1 MTQFIT
7 IVHECTDFTRWKN
20 AYDGDA
26 GNRMAAGLTQVTL
39 AREADRP
46 EVIALVFQIS
56 DVAKARAFVSSPTLR
71 EVMRNAG
78 IVGVPDVHFR
88 QGELSGDTG
97 GNILTINCRTS
108 SIDTFRKGFAMDKA
122 DRAAAGLGDLAV
134 LQDVADPGDLL
145 LCFSVRD
152 VASANTFLASPTLA
166 EHQKKNAGVMG
177 PPQIRYW
184 KVQ

>member
-1 MTQFIT
+1 MTQFVT
-7 IVHECTDFTRWKN
+7 IVHECTDFSRWKN

-26 GNRMAAGLTQVTL
+26 GNRMAAGLTQVML
-39 AREADRP
+39 ARQADRP
-46 EVIALVFQIS
+46 EIIALVFEIS

-71 EVMRNAG
+71 EVMRNAD

-88 QGELSGDTG
+88 QGELSSDAGGD
-97 GNILTINCRTS
+97 ILTINCRTS

-122 DRAAAGLGDLAV
+122 DRIAAGLGDLAV
-134 LQDVADPGDLL
+134 LQDIGDSGDLL
-145 LCFSVRD
+145 VCFSVRD
-152 VASANTFLASPTLA
+152 VVRANTFLASPKLA

-184 KVQ
+184 KAQ